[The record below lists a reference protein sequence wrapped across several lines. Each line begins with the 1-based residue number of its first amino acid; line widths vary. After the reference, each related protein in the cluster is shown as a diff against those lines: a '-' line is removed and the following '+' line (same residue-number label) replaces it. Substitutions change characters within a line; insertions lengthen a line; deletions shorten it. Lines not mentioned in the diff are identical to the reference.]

1 MLEAA
6 VRILIRE
13 TNRERKEGTAMIA
26 QTPDLAAVVEHLE
39 KLERE
44 LRGEKRRNRWLLVAV
59 GLGIVGLVLAWTL
72 ANTATTAQAQGPRV
86 IRANQFI
93 LEDENGKTRASLFL
107 HNDGPVLAL
116 VDENGKPRATLTAAK
131 AGPSLSLHDEISRTR
146 VALRLDKEGP
156 VVSLACEN
164 GTTCAW
170 LSVNKNG
177 PRLVLWDENGKTIW
191 TEP

>member
-1 MLEAA
+1 
-6 VRILIRE
+6 
-13 TNRERKEGTAMIA
+13 MIA

-72 ANTATTAQAQGPRV
+72 ANTSTTAQAQGPSV

-93 LEDENGKTRASLFL
+93 LEDENGKPRAS
-107 HNDGPVLAL
+107 
-116 VDENGKPRATLTAAK
+116 LTAAK
-131 AGPSLSLHDEISRTR
+131 AGPSLSLHDEMSRTR
-146 VALRLDKEGP
+146 VALRLDKDGP
-156 VVSLACEN
+156 AVSLACEN